1 VTPQRRA
8 RDPMIDPA
16 LYIPSKRMRFM
27 TSALAPTSSGSFLVS
42 KNPVTSQSRLPA
54 PVLEAAPTTIAQPDW
69 TSLRLS
75 DQDLEG
81 MSKHQLLEATKKMWQ
96 NLGAANQQIAAR
108 DGIIESSHATIVLQN
123 VFCERQRQA
132 LHAKENKKKSGR
144 AVLSMGG
151 LGRHLTDPE
160 WIAKTREAQEARDAE
175 AVAKVQRAEGREAA
189 KIARETR
196 AKEWEDIK
204 AAHEAAVA
212 AWERDCAARRETGCR
227 PKICRKNRS
236 GPR

>member
-1 VTPQRRA
+1 
-8 RDPMIDPA
+8 
-16 LYIPSKRMRFM
+16 
-27 TSALAPTSSGSFLVS
+27 
-42 KNPVTSQSRLPA
+42 
-54 PVLEAAPTTIAQPDW
+54 
-69 TSLRLS
+69 
-75 DQDLEG
+75 
-81 MSKHQLLEATKKMWQ
+81 
-96 NLGAANQQIAAR
+96 

-123 VFCERQRQA
+123 VFCERQSQA

-204 AAHEAAVA
+204 AVHEAAVA
-212 AWERDCAARRETGCR
+212 AWERDCAARHETGCR
-227 PKICRKNRS
+227 AKDLPKKPVRPKKPKAPVVEEPLAGAVDDES
-236 GPR
+236 SSDED